1 MTEPRRYISTPSGLL
16 LVLRQGDE
24 VLASLEALMRDESIP
39 SATVSGFGFV
49 ATARFGFFDFT
60 KGDYD
65 ARDFQELEITALN
78 GTLAWKDG
86 APSVHAHA
94 SGGDRNFGVVG
105 GHVLGLRVGRGSFEI
120 TVQVHARRLE
130 RRLDPGIGANVLQ
143 LDSSGLEA

>member
-1 MTEPRRYISTPSGLL
+1 MTEPRRYVSTPSGFL

-24 VLASLEALMRDESIP
+24 VLASLEALMREESIP
-39 SATVSGFGFV
+39 SATLSGFGFV
-49 ATARFGFFDFT
+49 ATARLGFFDFT

-65 ARDFQELEITALN
+65 AREFQQLEITGLN

-94 SGGDRNFGVVG
+94 SGGDRDFAVVG

-120 TVQVHARRLE
+120 TVQVHDRRLE
-130 RRLDPGIGANVLQ
+130 RRLDPVVGANVLQ
-143 LDSSGLEA
+143 LDAPGVES

>member
-1 MTEPRRYISTPSGLL
+1 MIEPRRYVSTPSGFL

-94 SGGDRNFGVVG
+94 SGGDRAFGVVG

-120 TVQVHARRLE
+120 TVQVHDRRLE

-143 LDSSGLEA
+143 LETSGVEH